1 MHIFVNYSSSN
12 RRCFLMATWNSM
24 FLSTSQGKEIHGVC
38 LDVWLFKGTETLFF
52 CLLKETFYG
61 FYHGIHQNCSP
72 PFGITFLELF
82 PRVYQAN
89 LSWIF
94 WAMDKK
100 CTDLLRGY
108 CWDESGWID
117 FCFHDG
123 NWKFFEKYGNIWWYM
138 HIIYMPGT
146 QMTSIF
152 EGQPPKTRPFPIKT
166 RVIRVPGVYMFCG
179 IEFVV
184 FIASF

>member
-24 FLSTSQGKEIHGVC
+24 FLSTSQGKEIHGVFGC
-38 LDVWLFKGTETLFF
+38 VVVQRYGNLVF

-61 FYHGIHQNCSP
+61 FYHGIYQNCSP
-72 PFGITFLELF
+72 PFGITCLELF

-108 CWDESGWID
+108 CWDESEWID

-123 NWKFFEKYGNIWWYM
+123 NWKFFEKYGYMMIHAYNI
-138 HIIYMPGT
+138 HIYIYIWAT
-146 QMTSIF
+146 A
-152 EGQPPKTRPFPIKT
+152 
-166 RVIRVPGVYMFCG
+166 
-179 IEFVV
+179 
-184 FIASF
+184 FIWKRKE